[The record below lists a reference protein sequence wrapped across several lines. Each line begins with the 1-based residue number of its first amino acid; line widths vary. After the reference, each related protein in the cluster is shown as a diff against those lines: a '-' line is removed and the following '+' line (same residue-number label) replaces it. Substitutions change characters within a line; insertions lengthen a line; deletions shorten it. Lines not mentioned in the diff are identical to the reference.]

1 MPLRINVF
9 DSAIKYDPEISPY
22 VWSNLFQYDTFIKW
36 FDLTMRLY
44 RKTIL
49 WSRCREFTLER
60 SEFPI
65 IVVSR
70 VDDVWPSAVIV
81 IFECASPEFGATAIF
96 DFYGIK
102 CDAW

>member
-9 DSAIKYDPEISPY
+9 DSAIKYEPEVSPY
-22 VWSNLFQYDTFIKW
+22 VWSNLFQYDTCIKW
-36 FDLTMRLY
+36 FNDDIIE
-44 RKTIL
+44 KAIL
-49 WSRCREFTLER
+49 WSGWGEFTLER

-70 VDDVWPSAVIV
+70 IDDVRPSTVIV